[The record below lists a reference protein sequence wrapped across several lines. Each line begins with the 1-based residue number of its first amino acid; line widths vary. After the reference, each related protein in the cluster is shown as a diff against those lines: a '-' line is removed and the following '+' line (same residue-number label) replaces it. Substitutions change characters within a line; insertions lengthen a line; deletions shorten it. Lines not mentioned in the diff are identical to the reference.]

1 MSKFKV
7 PTTPKQID
15 KLIEEVFYTAHFRGV
30 EISVMEIPALFK
42 IARTA
47 YIESMHEAPLTPE
60 SLDAAK
66 NAMFVA
72 MAQKMKKDG
81 AL

>member
-15 KLIEEVFYTAHFRGV
+15 KLIEDVYTAHFRGV
-30 EISVMEIPALFK
+30 EISVMEIPKLFEVAL
-42 IARTA
+42 TA
-47 YIESMHEAPLTPE
+47 YLDSISSHGGRPLTAE
-60 SLDAAK
+60 DLY
-66 NAMFVA
+66 VA

>member
-15 KLIEEVFYTAHFRGV
+15 KLIEDVYTAHFRGV
-30 EISVMEIPALFK
+30 EISVMEIPKLFEVAL
-42 IARTA
+42 TA
-47 YIESMHEAPLTPE
+47 YLDSISSHGPLTAE
-60 SLDAAK
+60 DLY
-66 NAMFVA
+66 VA